1 MAEADRSYV
10 MRTGISLRA
19 MVAGALSSATIAVA
33 LPYGEFV
40 LNGTQMGLNSST
52 PAAFF
57 LLFLLVALIQPL
69 LGLLRPRWMFTPAEL
84 LSIAVMMMITTA
96 IAGRGFVSI
105 AVPIISGAFYFAT
118 PENGWEDLLVQH
130 IPTWLIPQDTSA
142 IKGFYEGLPEGAPVP
157 WGPWLEPLAW
167 WFLFMVA
174 FYVVVICLMVVMRR
188 QWMDRERLLYPL
200 TQVPLSM
207 VQDGAR
213 PSPIKPFLKKPSMW
227 LGAAV
232 PFTLHGVNGL
242 SHYYEYIGELTFSH
256 TFSLIQHMVTLYL
269 RFDCMWTGLAYLVN
283 TNITFSLWFFFLL
296 AKIEQAVLARIGLA
310 GTEGLDIFSHT
321 AHTAILSHQVMGA
334 MIVMVGTGLWTARR
348 HLSDVVRHLW
358 RSDRRSDSDELISY
372 RAATIGMV
380 SGIVFMS
387 AWLWRSGMPLWA
399 VVLYLMGAFIIFL
412 ALTRVIVEAGLAAA
426 VQGLSGCGLL
436 VSSVGSSVLGVQGL
450 VASGMTLAWA
460 GDLLVFMMA
469 PCANGLR
476 MLHGLAQYRQR
487 ILVMMG
493 MAMVIGLVGGVATII
508 VLSYKYGANNYHGS
522 WAWFAREPFRFA
534 ANLAL
539 NPTGPNWGGWLWN
552 GVGAVIMAGL
562 IWARHHLLWW
572 PLHPI
577 GYLASGTWILNS
589 IWFSIFVAWL
599 VKTIVL
605 HFMGSNGYRAT
616 RMFFLGMVL
625 GQFVAGGFWM
635 VLDGFTGMTDNRIRM
650 Y

>member
-1 MAEADRSYV
+1 MTEVDRSRIV
-10 MRTGISLRA
+10 HAGISLRA
-19 MVAGALSSATIAVA
+19 MAVGVCLSAIIAVA

-57 LLFLLVALIQPL
+57 MLFLLVALIQPL
-69 LGLLRPRWMFTPAEL
+69 LGVIRPGWLFTTAEL
-84 LSIAVMMMITTA
+84 LSITVMMMITTA

-105 AVPIISGAFYFAT
+105 AIPIISGVFYFST
-118 PENGWEDLLVQH
+118 PENGWEDLLVPH
-130 IPTWLIPQDTSA
+130 IPTWLIPQDEQA
-142 IKGFYEGLPEGAPVP
+142 IKGFYEGLPEGVPIP
-157 WGPWLEPLAW
+157 WGAWVEPLTY
-167 WFLFMVA
+167 WFFFMIA
-174 FYVVVICLMVVMRR
+174 FYVVVVCVMVVMRR

-207 VQDGAR
+207 VRDAAK
-213 PSPIKPFLKKPSMW
+213 PSPVKPFLKKPEMW
-227 LGAAV
+227 LGIAV
-232 PFTLHGVNGL
+232 PFSLHGINGL
-242 SHYYEYIGELTFSH
+242 SHYFEFIGEFTFSH
-256 TFSLIQHMVTLYL
+256 AFPLMENMVLLDL

-296 AKIEQAVLARIGLA
+296 SKVEQAMLARVGIA
-310 GTEGLDIFSHT
+310 DTEGLDIFSHT
-321 AHTAILSHQVMGA
+321 SHTAILSHQVMGA
-334 MIVMVGTGLWTARR
+334 MIVMVGMGLWTARR
-348 HLSDVVRHLW
+348 HLLDVLRHVW
-358 RSDRRSDSDELISY
+358 RSDRRSDGDELISY
-372 RAATIGMV
+372 RTAMIGTV
-380 SGIVFMS
+380 LGLILMS
-387 AWLWRSGMPLWA
+387 AWLWSSGLPLWA
-399 VVLYLMGAFIIFL
+399 VFVYLLGAFIIFL
-412 ALTRVIVEAGLAAA
+412 ALTRVIVEAGLASA

-436 VSSVGSSVLGVQGL
+436 VSSVGSSALGVQGL

-476 MLHGLAQYRQR
+476 MLHGLAQSRRR

-493 MAMVIGLVGGVATII
+493 LAMVIGLVGGVGMII

-534 ANLAL
+534 GNLAL
-539 NPTGPNWGGWLWN
+539 NPTGPNWDGWLWN
-552 GVGAVIMAGL
+552 GIGAIVMVGL
-562 IWARHHLLWW
+562 TWARHHLLWW

-577 GYLASGTWILNS
+577 GFLASGTWILNS

-599 VKTIVL
+599 VKSVVL

-625 GQFVAGGFWM
+625 GQFVSGGFWM

-650 Y
+650 F

>member
-1 MAEADRSYV
+1 
-10 MRTGISLRA
+10 
-19 MVAGALSSATIAVA
+19 
-33 LPYGEFV
+33 
-40 LNGTQMGLNSST
+40 
-52 PAAFF
+52 
-57 LLFLLVALIQPL
+57 
-69 LGLLRPRWMFTPAEL
+69 
-84 LSIAVMMMITTA
+84 
-96 IAGRGFVSI
+96 
-105 AVPIISGAFYFAT
+105 
-118 PENGWEDLLVQH
+118 
-130 IPTWLIPQDTSA
+130 
-142 IKGFYEGLPEGAPVP
+142 
-157 WGPWLEPLAW
+157 
-167 WFLFMVA
+167 
-174 FYVVVICLMVVMRR
+174 
-188 QWMDRERLLYPL
+188 
-200 TQVPLSM
+200 
-207 VQDGAR
+207 
-213 PSPIKPFLKKPSMW
+213 
-227 LGAAV
+227 
-232 PFTLHGVNGL
+232 
-242 SHYYEYIGELTFSH
+242 
-256 TFSLIQHMVTLYL
+256 
-269 RFDCMWTGLAYLVN
+269 
-283 TNITFSLWFFFLL
+283 
-296 AKIEQAVLARIGLA
+296 
-310 GTEGLDIFSHT
+310 
-321 AHTAILSHQVMGA
+321 
-334 MIVMVGTGLWTARR
+334 
-348 HLSDVVRHLW
+348 
-358 RSDRRSDSDELISY
+358 
-372 RAATIGMV
+372 MV

-387 AWLWRSGMPLWA
+387 AWMWRSGMPLWA

-476 MLHGLAQYRQR
+476 MLHGLAQYRRR